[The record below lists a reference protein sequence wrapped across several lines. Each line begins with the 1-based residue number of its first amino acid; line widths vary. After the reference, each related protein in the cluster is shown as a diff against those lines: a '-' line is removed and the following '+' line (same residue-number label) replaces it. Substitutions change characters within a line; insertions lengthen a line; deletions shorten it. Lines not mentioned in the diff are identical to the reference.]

1 MYSDTVLEHFNNP
14 RNVGFIPDA
23 DGVGLIGSSI
33 CGDMIKIFV
42 KIKDNRIEDVKFQTF
57 GCGAAIATS
66 SMITE
71 MVKGKT
77 IEEAR
82 EVTNEMVAEA
92 LGGLPP
98 GKMHCSNLAADA
110 MHKALDEYE
119 GRVPHKSRAP
129 LFKKGEGVRGGR
141 GEIPSEEMERKPES

>member
-1 MYSDTVLEHFNNP
+1 MYSDTVLDHFTNP

-23 DGVGLIGSSI
+23 DGIGLIGSSV
-33 CGDMIKIFV
+33 CGDMIKIF
-42 KIKDNRIEDVKFQTF
+42 IKVTDNRIEDIKFQTF

-71 MVKGKT
+71 MVRGRT
-77 IEEAR
+77 LEEAR
-82 EVTNEMVAEA
+82 AVTNEAVAEA

-110 MHKALDEYE
+110 MHKAIDEYE
-119 GRVPHKSRAP
+119 GKVPHKSRDP
-129 LFKKGEGVRGGR
+129 LFATGEGVRGGR
-141 GEIPSEEMERKPES
+141 GEIPSEEVRKPTES